1 MAPSSTELD
10 AAVAEL
16 RRGGVIGLPT
26 ETVYGLAADAS
37 SDAAVERIY
46 RIKGR
51 PLGHPLIVHLAPGA
65 DLDGWGA
72 TVPAAAALLAEQL
85 WPGPLTIVV
94 PAGPRVSTVATGG
107 RPTVALRVPDHPV
120 AAEVLARFGG
130 GLAAPSANRFGRV
143 SPTTAAD
150 VRAELGDAV
159 PIVVDGGP
167 SGIGVESTIVSLVGR
182 PMLLRPGGVPA
193 ELIETV
199 LGQELA
205 AAAPDDRSAPGTL
218 PSHYS
223 PQARVM
229 LVEPD
234 QIASQAASET
244 AAGHT
249 VAVLIGPDAAAVPDV
264 IVLRTHLDDAEQA
277 RVLYRRLRQA
287 DDAGADVL
295 ITSVPAEV
303 GLGAAVADRLRRAA
317 H

>member
-65 DLDGWGA
+65 ALDGWVA

-107 RPTVALRVPDHPV
+107 RPTVALRVPDHPI

-199 LGQELA
+199 LGKELA
-205 AAAPDDRSAPGTL
+205 AAAADDRSAPGTL

-234 QIASQAASET
+234 QIASRAASET

-264 IVLRTHLDDAEQA
+264 TVLRTHLDDAEQA